1 MKISIITAS
10 YNSAENI
17 AFALKSV
24 AMQQYPDIEHIIIDG
39 NSSDETVTIV
49 ADFPHV
55 SKLVSEPDLGIYD
68 AMNKGISLATGDV
81 VGILNSDDYYVADD
95 IIGKVAQIFKD
106 NPAIDCLYADLDY
119 VSKTNTSRTVRKW
132 KSGYYNERSF
142 YMGWMPPHPTFFV
155 RRALYERYGN
165 FNLTLKT
172 AADYELMLRF
182 LLRYKASCYY
192 LPQTI
197 IQMRTG
203 GASNLNLRARIL
215 ANRQDKKAWALNG
228 LKPRFYTLWLK
239 PVRKVLQFFDR

>member
-24 AMQQYPDIEHIIIDG
+24 AMQQYHDIEHIIIDG
-39 NSSDETVTIV
+39 NSSDDTVAIV

-106 NPAIDCLYADLDY
+106 NPAIDCLYADLDS
-119 VSKTNTSRTVRKW
+119 VSKIRP
-132 KSGYYNERSF
+132 ERSENGSRVIIMNAHF
-142 YMGWMPPHPTFFV
+142 TWAGCLRTP
-155 RRALYERYGN
+155 
-165 FNLTLKT
+165 
-172 AADYELMLRF
+172 RF
-182 LLRYKASCYY
+182 LYAVHCMSV
-192 LPQTI
+192 
-197 IQMRTG
+197 ME
-203 GASNLNLRARIL
+203 
-215 ANRQDKKAWALNG
+215 
-228 LKPRFYTLWLK
+228 TLI
-239 PVRKVLQFFDR
+239 